1 MNKGQLRA
9 HFKALLNRSDCEDA
23 LADTFINQSITRVQ
37 RTLRI
42 PPMEKTQTYTI
53 SGSTSFLMLPTDF
66 LEIID
71 IYYDNTNLARVP
83 LSKFIDISSGEE
95 DGTPKYFC
103 REGEKLLIYPRP
115 SSGSIKMNYYGQFP
129 DLTDDTSSN
138 DLTVLASDLV
148 SYGALSYA
156 ADYYLDERGQLFETR
171 FAQFMFELQDQ
182 ANEAE
187 MTGTVQVMQP
197 SAMYLD

>member
-23 LADTFINQSITRVQ
+23 LADTFIDQSITRVQ

-53 SGSTSFLMLPTDF
+53 AGTTSYLMLPSDF
-66 LEIID
+66 LEVID
-71 IYYDNTNLARVP
+71 LYHDNTNLERVP
-83 LSKFIDISSGEE
+83 LSKLIEFSEPEE
-95 DGTPKYFC
+95 SGTPKYFC
-103 REGEKLLIYPRP
+103 REGEQLLIYPRP
-115 SSGSIKMNYYGQFP
+115 SSGSVKMNYYGQFP
-129 DLTDDTSSN
+129 DLTDDASSN
-138 DLTVLASDLV
+138 DLTTLASDLV
-148 SYGALSYA
+148 TYGALSYA
-156 ADYYLDERGQLFETR
+156 ADYYLDERGQLFEGR

-187 MTGTVQVMQP
+187 LAGTVQRMQP
-197 SAMYLD
+197 TATYTE